1 MLIERSRSFAD
12 QVEILLRGKI
22 ASGEYLPG
30 SRLPS
35 ESELAAQ
42 LGVSR
47 GTVRT
52 ALSALEA
59 ERLILRRQ
67 GDGTYV
73 NKRVMEISAH
83 LGDEWDFQYMIQ
95 TSGRTCRIEPLRVEL
110 RQATGEEEQNLEVEN
125 GEQVLAMQRL
135 FFADEQ
141 PIILSTNV
149 IPARFMIKPGPYRV
163 DQPIRQILR
172 QYSSQEIVYSISD
185 ISATHPSTEV
195 VSSLQIAAD
204 KPLLKFLDIFYNNR
218 NYPVVIG
225 VNFYNDKALR
235 LRVSRIW

>member
-1 MLIERSRSFAD
+1 MHIDRSRSFAD

-22 ASGEYLPG
+22 TSGEYLPG

-47 GTVRT
+47 ATVRT

-73 NKRVMEISAH
+73 NKRVMEVSAH
-83 LGDEWDFQYMIQ
+83 LGDEWDFQYMIK
-95 TSGRTCRIEPLRVEL
+95 TSGRSCRIEPLQVEL
-110 RQATGEEEQNLEVEN
+110 RPATGEEQQDLEIEN

-135 FFADEQ
+135 FFADDQ

-149 IPARFMIKPGPYRV
+149 IPARFMINPGPYRV
-163 DQPIRQILR
+163 DQPIRHILR
-172 QYSSQEIVYSISD
+172 QYSNQEIVYSISD
-185 ISATHPSTEV
+185 ISATHPTTEV
-195 VSSLQIAAD
+195 ISSLQVASD
-204 KPLLKFLDIFYNNR
+204 KPLLKFLDIFYNNQ
-218 NYPVVIG
+218 NFPVVIG

-235 LRVSRIW
+235 MRVSRTW